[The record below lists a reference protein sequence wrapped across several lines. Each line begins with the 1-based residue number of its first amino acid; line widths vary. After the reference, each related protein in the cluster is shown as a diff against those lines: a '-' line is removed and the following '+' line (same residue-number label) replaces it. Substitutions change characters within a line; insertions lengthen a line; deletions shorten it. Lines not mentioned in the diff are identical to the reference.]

1 MLASI
6 NPLGERARRTRWGRT
21 MTWYLLGS
29 MAGGITIGAVAG
41 AVGAELRALLSPSA
55 AALAAAAAAL
65 AAAGVALDLH
75 VGGLTVPTVHRQVNE
90 DWLAK
95 YRGWVYGT
103 GFGFQL
109 GLGVVT
115 VVTTATVYV
124 ALGLAVLTGSL
135 VGGAVVGVIFGLVRA
150 LPLLAVRGVVDPAGV
165 RVVLRRAAAW
175 SGRARLLAV
184 ACLVVMA
191 VAGVLTAVV

>member
-21 MTWYLLGS
+21 MTWYLIGS
-29 MAGGITIGAVAG
+29 TAGGTAVGALAG
-41 AVGAELRALLSPSA
+41 AVGVGLRAALDPSDTA
-55 AALAAAAAAL
+55 AAIVAATL
-65 AAAGVALDLH
+65 AAAGVVLEL
-75 VGGLTVPTVHRQVNE
+75 GLAGRSLPTTRRQVNE

-109 GLGVVT
+109 GLGVAT

-124 ALGLAVLTGSL
+124 AIAFAVLTGSV
-135 VGGAVVGVIFGLVRA
+135 VGGIAVGATFGFVRA
-150 LPLLAVRGVVDPAGV
+150 LPLLAVRRANDVA
-165 RVVLRRAAAW
+165 RVHAALRRAAAW
-175 SGRARLLAV
+175 SGRAHALAVAGLVGVAAAGLLAV
-184 ACLVVMA
+184 VV
-191 VAGVLTAVV
+191 

>member
-21 MTWYLLGS
+21 MAWYLVGS
-29 MAGGITIGAVAG
+29 TAGGIV
-41 AVGAELRALLSPSA
+41 VGALAGMIGLALRAILTPSDT
-55 AALAAAAAAL
+55 ALAITAASLCAF
-65 AAAGVALDLH
+65 GVALDLRL
-75 VGGLTVPTVHRQVNE
+75 GGLAVPTVHRQVNE

-109 GLGVVT
+109 GLGVAT

-124 ALGLAVLTGSL
+124 ALVFAVLTGS
-135 VGGAVVGVIFGLVRA
+135 VVSGVVVGATFGLVRA
-150 LPLLAVRGVVDPAGV
+150 LPMLTVRRAHDPAGV
-165 RVVLRRAAAW
+165 HAALRRTAAW
-175 SGRARLLAV
+175 SGRAQALSLAGLLAV
-184 ACLVVMA
+184 AA
-191 VAGVLTAVV
+191 AGLLTLMV